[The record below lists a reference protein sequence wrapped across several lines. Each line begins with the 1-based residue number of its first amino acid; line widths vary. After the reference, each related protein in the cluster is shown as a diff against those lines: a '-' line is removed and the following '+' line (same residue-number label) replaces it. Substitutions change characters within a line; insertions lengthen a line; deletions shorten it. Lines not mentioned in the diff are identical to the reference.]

1 MDEQEWD
8 IALWDIARKAAD
20 ERYKL
25 HADGFMP
32 QTIAVGS
39 EEYMKQKFAD
49 EFHEQLSSALK
60 YENLDDEDRRVVKN
74 FPISNMTNWLMGSE
88 KDNPMRKAYEVKFD
102 KFASLLDDNT
112 NRELGQPNWTTMD
125 FVNDLAARQAAKD
138 LGYNLNKVED
148 RGEFFKKLAEFQT
161 AYDRGIAADNMGE
174 SGWGIVNEYAHPSV
188 WEEAQRQA
196 ITGEGTEADLKKLG
210 ALDAGAN
217 ALMLGIPGF
226 PSTHKATNLLTRFLN
241 TGTHPI
247 ENGLER
253 LTRYVTSKSP
263 RLAKL
268 DEALANPVIAGAIDA
283 GLQGLTEADRQYIK
297 TKIDPNLEFNGLA
310 PVVATTMGATR
321 PALYASATGVLS
333 NFQGPTMRNIAK
345 GVMKSTRS
353 GNPVNIERK
362 ALEEAIDAYEKQIG
376 KTGVDRGIS
385 TAEVLART
393 KGVRARDI
401 LKAFEVKDETG
412 RKVNLLKKYDDEG
425 TWKWDWDNEQMGL
438 TPESQAKWN
447 ELKAVAGAKL
457 ADMGDATPDV
467 KAGLALGH
475 ALGQIGSRFEPTF
488 KFNPLNPKTPTSE
501 KDYKETDW
509 YNAMDPEQRAAFE
522 KAVSDMVKSRRK

>member
-1 MDEQEWD
+1 MDKFEWEVKLEQ
-8 IALWDIARKAAD
+8 IAD
-20 ERYKL
+20 EAAKERQKL
-25 HADGFMP
+25 HESGYMP
-32 QTIAVGS
+32 QVLKTMDVDDFKA
-39 EEYMKQKFAD
+39 EFKQTLKEKFGD
-49 EFHEQLSSALK
+49 YDK
-60 YENLDDEDRRVVKN
+60 LDDEDRRV
-74 FPISNMTNWLMGSE
+74 ISTYPTSDMTNFLMGAGR
-88 KDNPMRKAYEVKFD
+88 NPLDKAWENKFD
-102 KFASLLDDNT
+102 KFQALLDDNT
-112 NRELGQPNWTTMD
+112 NQVLGQKNWTNM
-125 FVNDLAARQAAKD
+125 NDLDLKTKAKE

-161 AYDRGIAADNMGE
+161 AYERGMAADNMGE

-247 ENGLER
+247 ENGLAR

-268 DEALANPVIAGAIDA
+268 DEAMANPVIAGAIDA
-283 GLQGLTEADRQYIK
+283 GLQGLTEVDRQYIK
-297 TKIDPNLEFNGLA
+297 TNIDPNLDFNGLA

-362 ALEEAIDAYEKQIG
+362 ALEEAIDAYEKQLG

-393 KGVRARDI
+393 KGVRAKDI

-467 KAGLALGH
+467 KAGLALGR
-475 ALGQIGSRFEPTF
+475 ALGEIGSRFEPTF
-488 KFNPLNPKTPTSE
+488 KFNPLNPKTPTAE
-501 KDYKETDW
+501 KNYKETDW

-522 KAVSDMVKSRRK
+522 KAVADMVKSRRK